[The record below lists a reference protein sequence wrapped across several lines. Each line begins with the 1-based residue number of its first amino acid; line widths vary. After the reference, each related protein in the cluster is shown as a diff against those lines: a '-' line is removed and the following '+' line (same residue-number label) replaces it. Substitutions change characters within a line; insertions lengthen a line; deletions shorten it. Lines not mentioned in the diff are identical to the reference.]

1 MFSNFL
7 KSLSIL
13 KKFLFI
19 NLVIFLIIG
28 CLTVLYISNAKPNL
42 IKNKTS
48 KHILIINNTIEH
60 ILRLNIKFEEEDIRR
75 FLFSTRFLFQ
85 NLERVILFDNQFNL
99 VGDTDTLDL
108 DPRSF
113 SSRLDI
119 VELEILDKEKS
130 KKIVETK
137 NINKEKTVSLKDVL
151 TNYSWSKDYGKP
163 FTFTQEGYDQ
173 FLLTTVKNI
182 TLNGVNIG
190 YLVITENANDV
201 KSAINERKTFI
212 LRTAIF
218 IIIVIF
224 IFSFVLNRYF
234 LKPIKNLVAYTKIIK
249 EKSKKKTNINEL
261 KSRND
266 ELGTLSN
273 SLDDM
278 TSELQKR
285 ISHAENFSTDL
296 VHEIRNPLT
305 SLKSASEILNETDD
319 QAQRSKLINILN
331 HDVQRIERL
340 ITDYSQMLK
349 DEVALS
355 KEKMKKINL
364 KLIARSVVDD
374 FNNIYEAKRGIQIM
388 LNDQGDQEEYFING
402 IENRIEQIIA
412 NLLDNSISFS
422 EDNKKILVEI
432 YKGDKDKIILK
443 VIDDGKG
450 FKETDTKKIFNRFYS
465 NRPDTFGEHSGLGLN
480 IVKNLVDLHSATIN
494 ASNNITQKGA
504 NVEIVFP
511 KV

>member
-1 MFSNFL
+1 MFNDFL

-19 NLVIFLIIG
+19 NLIIFLAIG
-28 CLTVLYISNAKPNL
+28 SLTLLYIGNVKPNL
-42 IKNKTS
+42 ILKKTVN
-48 KHILIINNTIEH
+48 HIQIINNTIDH
-60 ILRLNIKFEEEDIRR
+60 ISRLDIKFEKDDIRK

-85 NLERVILFDNQFNL
+85 NLDRVILFDNEFNL

-113 SSRLDI
+113 TNRLNI
-119 VELEILDKEKS
+119 VQLEILNQKKSKKKTKKKNIDKEKML
-130 KKIVETK
+130 
-137 NINKEKTVSLKDVL
+137 SLKDVL
-151 TNYSWSKDYGKP
+151 TNYSLSKNNGKP
-163 FTFTQEGYDQ
+163 HSFIQEGYNK
-173 FLLTTVKNI
+173 FLLTTVKNVV
-182 TLNGVNIG
+182 LNGSTIG
-190 YLVITENANDV
+190 YLAISENANDV
-201 KSAINERKTFI
+201 KSAIDERKTFI

-218 IIIVIF
+218 IGIVIF

-234 LKPIKNLVAYTKIIK
+234 LKPIKNLVTYTNLVK
-249 EKSKKKTNINEL
+249 EKSRKKTNINEL

-266 ELGTLSN
+266 ELGALSN
-273 SLDDM
+273 SLEDM
-278 TSELQKR
+278 TLELQKR

-305 SLKSASEILNETDD
+305 SLKSASEILNETENKE
-319 QAQRSKLINILN
+319 QRVKLINILN
-331 HDVQRIERL
+331 HDVERIERL

-364 KLIARSVVDD
+364 KLIAKSVVDD
-374 FNNIYEAKRGIQIM
+374 FNNIYEAKRGIKII
-388 LNDQGDQEEYFING
+388 LKDGKNLEEYFIYG

-422 EDNKKILVEI
+422 EDNKNISVEI
-432 YKGDKDKIILK
+432 SKKDNEKVVLK
-443 VIDDGKG
+443 VIDEGKG
-450 FKETDTKKIFNRFYS
+450 FKETSTKKIFDRFYS

-480 IVKNLVDLHSATIN
+480 IVKNLVDLHGASIY
-494 ASNNITQKGA
+494 ASNNIKQKGA
-504 NVEIVFP
+504 NVEITFP
-511 KV
+511 KL

>member
-1 MFSNFL
+1 MFNNFI

-19 NLVIFLIIG
+19 NLIIFLVIS
-28 CLTVLYISNAKPNL
+28 CLTLLYIGNVKPNL
-42 IKNKTS
+42 ILKKTVN
-48 KHILIINNTIEH
+48 HIQIINNTIDH
-60 ILRLNIKFEEEDIRR
+60 ILRLDIKFEEEDIRK

-85 NLERVILFDNQFNL
+85 NLDRVFLFDNQFNL

-113 SSRLDI
+113 SNRLDI
-119 VELEILDKEKS
+119 VQLEILNQETS
-130 KKIVETK
+130 KKKIEK
-137 NINKEKTVSLKDVL
+137 KDINKDKTVSLKDIL

-163 FTFTQEGYDQ
+163 YSFIQEGYNQ
-173 FLLTTVKNI
+173 FLLTTIKNVMLDGK
-182 TLNGVNIG
+182 TIG
-190 YLVITENANDV
+190 YLAISESANDI
-201 KSAINERKTFI
+201 KSAIDERKSFI

-218 IIIVIF
+218 IGIVIF

-278 TSELQKR
+278 TNELQKR

-305 SLKSASEILNETDD
+305 SLKSASEILHETED

-331 HDVQRIERL
+331 HDVERIERL

-355 KEKMKKINL
+355 REKMKKINV
-364 KLIARSVVDD
+364 KIIARSVVDD
-374 FNNIYEAKRGIQIM
+374 FNNIYETKRGIKII
-388 LNDQGDQEEYFING
+388 LNDPNSSEEYFING

-422 EDNKKILVEI
+422 DDNKSILVEI
-432 YKGDKDKIILK
+432 SKNENENVVLK
-443 VIDDGKG
+443 VIDEGKG
-450 FKETDTKKIFNRFYS
+450 FKEIDTNKIFKRFYS
-465 NRPDTFGEHSGLGLN
+465 NRPDNFGEHSGLGLN
-480 IVKNLVDLHSATIN
+480 IVKNLVDLHGATIT
-494 ASNNITQKGA
+494 AINNINRQGA
-504 NVEIVFP
+504 NIVIIFP
-511 KV
+511 KI